1 MCKMCATEPIAD
13 PETAK
18 CEAWPGRLPR
28 RNDGTREKVP
38 GVGRD
43 ADTDE
48 NEREASAEVDFKPGH
63 QLEALRAKVEK
74 TLSRLLFD
82 IEFILVDGTSSK
94 GREICLIH

>member
-38 GVGRD
+38 GVD
-43 ADTDE
+43 VETDE
-48 NEREASAEVDFKPGH
+48 KEREASAEVDFKPGL
-63 QLEALRAKVEK
+63 QLEALRANVEK
-74 TLSRLLFD
+74 TLSR
-82 IEFILVDGTSSK
+82 
-94 GREICLIH
+94 